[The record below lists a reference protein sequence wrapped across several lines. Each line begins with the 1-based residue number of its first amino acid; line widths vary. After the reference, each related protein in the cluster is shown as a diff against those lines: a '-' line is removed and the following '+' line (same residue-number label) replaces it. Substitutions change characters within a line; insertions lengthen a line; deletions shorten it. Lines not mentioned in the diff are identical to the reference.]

1 MSKRIFL
8 DNAAT
13 TPMAPEIIDMISD
26 MMKTHFANPSS
37 AHSFGRESKIVVENA
52 RKTIAKLLNTAPG
65 TIFFTSGGTEAD
77 NMAIKCGIHDHKI
90 THAITSK
97 LSHHAVLYP
106 LEDLEKEGI
115 IKLSYVNIDK
125 NGVVDLNHLEEL
137 LKNNPRTFVSIMH
150 ANNEIGTMQDI
161 RSIGDICKQYNAIFH
176 SDTVQTIAHFP
187 FDMKELNVDFMAASA
202 HKFHGPKGVGFV
214 FISEDIQINPLLRG
228 GGQERNM
235 RAGTENIY
243 GIAALAMAMEMAYEN
258 LEEEIKYIKGIKKH
272 MIEKLQTEL
281 DDVQFYGTC
290 LDLDNSLY
298 TVLSCHFPETDIA
311 EMLLFNLDILG
322 VACSGGSACA
332 SGGSKGSHV
341 LSALTPDSKRP
352 GIRFSFSKYTTKED
366 VDFAIQ
372 KLKELFAQSLES
384 AI

>member
-1 MSKRIFL
+1 MSKRVFL

-13 TPMAPEIIDMISD
+13 TPMAPEIIEMMSE

-37 AHSFGRESKIVVENA
+37 THSYGRESKIVVEAA
-52 RKTIAKLLNTAPG
+52 RKKIAELLNTSPG
-65 TIFFTSGGTEAD
+65 SIFFTSGGTEAD
-77 NMAIKCGIHDHKI
+77 NMAIKCAIDDHKI
-90 THAITSK
+90 THAVTSK

-106 LEDLEKEGI
+106 LEDLAEEGK
-115 IKLSYVNIDK
+115 IKLSYIDIDE
-125 NGVVDLNHLEEL
+125 NGVVSFSHLKDLLA
-137 LKNNPRTFVSIMH
+137 NNPRTFVSIMH
-150 ANNEIGTMQDI
+150 ANNEIGTIQDI
-161 RSIGDICKQYNAIFH
+161 KAIGDICKEYNAIFH

-187 FDMKELNVDFMAASA
+187 FNMQELNVDFMAASA

-214 FISEDIQINPLLRG
+214 YISENIQIKPMLRG

-243 GIAALAMAMEMAYEN
+243 GIAALAMAMEMAYAN
-258 LEEEIKYIKGIKKH
+258 LEKEVNYIKGIKKY

-281 DDVQFYGTC
+281 DDVQFYGKCT
-290 LDLDNSLY
+290 DLDNSLY

-311 EMLLFNLDILG
+311 DMLLFNLDILG

-352 GIRFSFSKYTTKED
+352 GIRFSFSKYTTKSD
-366 VDFAIQ
+366 IDFAVE
-372 KLKELFAQSLES
+372 KLKELFT
-384 AI
+384 

>member
-1 MSKRIFL
+1 MSKRVFL

-13 TPMAPEIIDMISD
+13 TPMAPEIIEMMSE

-37 AHSFGRESKIVVENA
+37 THSYGRESKIVVEAA
-52 RKTIAKLLNTAPG
+52 RKKIAELLNTSPG
-65 TIFFTSGGTEAD
+65 SIFFTSGGTEAD
-77 NMAIKCGIHDHKI
+77 NMAIKCAIDDHKI

-106 LEDLEKEGI
+106 LEDLAEEGK
-115 IKLSYVNIDK
+115 IKLSYIDIDE
-125 NGVVDLNHLEEL
+125 NGVVSLPHLKDLLV
-137 LKNNPRTFVSIMH
+137 NNPRTFVSIMH
-150 ANNEIGTMQDI
+150 ANNEIGTIQDI
-161 RSIGDICKQYNAIFH
+161 KAIGDICKEYNAIFH

-187 FDMKELNVDFMAASA
+187 FNMQELNVDFMAASA

-214 FISEDIQINPLLRG
+214 YISENIQIKPMLRG

-243 GIAALAMAMEMAYEN
+243 GIAALALAMEMAYAK
-258 LEEEIKYIKGIKKH
+258 LEEEVDYIKGIKKY

-281 DDVQFYGTC
+281 DDVQFYGKCT
-290 LDLDNSLY
+290 DLDNSLY

-366 VDFAIQ
+366 IDFAVE
-372 KLKELFAQSLES
+372 KLKELFA
-384 AI
+384 

>member
-1 MSKRIFL
+1 MSTRVFL

-13 TPMAPEIIDMISD
+13 TPMAPEIIDMMSE

-37 AHSFGRESKIVVENA
+37 VHSYGRESKIVVENA
-52 RKTIAKLLNTAPG
+52 RKKIASLLNTSPG
-65 TIFFTSGGTEAD
+65 SIFFTSGGTEAD

-137 LKNNPRTFVSIMH
+137 LQNNPRTFVSIMH
-150 ANNEIGTMQDI
+150 ANNEIGTIQDI
-161 RSIGDICKQYNAIFH
+161 KAIGDLCKEHKAIFH
-176 SDTVQTIAHFP
+176 SDTVQTMAHFP
-187 FDMKELNVDFMAASA
+187 FNMQELQVDFMAASA

-214 FISEDIQINPLLRG
+214 YISEDIQIKPMLRG

-258 LEEEIKYIKGIKKH
+258 LEEETNYIKGLKKY
-272 MIEKLQTEL
+272 MMEKLKSEIE
-281 DDVQFYGTC
+281 DVQFYGKCT
-290 LDLDNSLY
+290 DLENSLY
-298 TVLSCHFPETDIA
+298 TVLSCHLPETDIA

-322 VACSGGSACA
+322 VACSGGSACS
-332 SGGSKGSHV
+332 SGSSKGSHV
-341 LSALTPDSKRP
+341 LTEIVPDSKRP
-352 GIRFSFSKYTTKED
+352 GIRFSFSKYNTKEEID
-366 VDFAIQ
+366 YTIE
-372 KLKELFAQSLES
+372 KLKELFA
-384 AI
+384 